1 MHMKR
6 RRKYGYITP
15 PRNALDDLA
24 SAVRKE
30 KLNEIPSG
38 FTSDDV
44 IESEED
50 VEDLVFQRAVLPNRT
65 GNFDIDFPDSPKQ
78 SKGRGKKSKSKL
90 SVAKLT
96 ALSSENTGNAEDFG
110 LNKQTNG
117 STSHVSDGKTTT
129 QSGDFD
135 MNGNIRP
142 SGVISKSTAPVNND
156 STEESD
162 KDTMDSNVT
171 LKNPSGT
178 LKFHIEL
185 FTKFNTTKK
194 NYLFNN
200 TYNNHT
206 AHVVCQLKLLRKK
219 QKM

>member
-1 MHMKR
+1 MQR

-24 SAVRKE
+24 SEVRKE
-30 KLNEIPSG
+30 KLNEMPSG
-38 FTSDDV
+38 FNSDDV

-78 SKGRGKKSKSKL
+78 SKGRGKRSKSKL
-90 SVAKLT
+90 SVGKLT
-96 ALSSENTGNAEDFG
+96 ALSSEKTGSAEDFG
-110 LNKQTNG
+110 LNKEANG
-117 STSHVSDGKTTT
+117 STSHVTDGKNTAQTV
-129 QSGDFD
+129 DLD

-162 KDTMDSNVT
+162 RDTMDSNVA

-178 LKFHIEL
+178 LNIHIKL
-185 FTKFNTTKK
+185 FTKFNT
-194 NYLFNN
+194 NINDLLIN
-200 TYNNHT
+200 TYNNNT
-206 AHVVCQLKLLRKK
+206 AHVVC
-219 QKM
+219 

>member
-1 MHMKR
+1 MKR
-6 RRKYGYITP
+6 RKKYGHITP

-38 FTSDDV
+38 YTSADV

-50 VEDLVFQRAVLPNRT
+50 VEDVVFQRAVLPNRT
-65 GNFDIDFPDSPKQ
+65 GNFDLDFPDSPKQ

-90 SVAKLT
+90 SVGKLT
-96 ALSSENTGNAEDFG
+96 ALSSENTGSAEDFG
-110 LNKQTNG
+110 VNKETNG
-117 STSHVSDGKTTT
+117 STSNVSDGKIPA
-129 QSGDFD
+129 QSGEFD

-142 SGVISKSTAPVNND
+142 SGVISKTTAAVYND

-162 KDTMDSNVT
+162 KDTMDSNVPM
-171 LKNPSGT
+171 KNPSGT
-178 LKFHIEL
+178 LKYPIQL
-185 FTKFNTTKK
+185 LNQFTIIKK
-194 NYLFNN
+194 IQWINN
-200 TYNNHT
+200 NENNQS
-206 AHVVCQLKLLRKK
+206 AHFLCQLKLLRKK

>member
-1 MHMKR
+1 MKR
-6 RRKYGYITP
+6 RKKYGYITP

-50 VEDLVFQRAVLPNRT
+50 VEDLVFQRAVLLNRT
-65 GNFDIDFPDSPKQ
+65 GNFDLDFPDSPKQ

-90 SVAKLT
+90 SVGKLT
-96 ALSSENTGNAEDFG
+96 ALSSENTGSAEDFR
-110 LNKQTNG
+110 LKKQTNG
-117 STSHVSDGKTTT
+117 STSHVSDGKRTT

-162 KDTMDSNVT
+162 KDTMDSNVP

-178 LKFHIEL
+178 LKFHIKL
-185 FTKFNTTKK
+185 FTKITCSII
-194 NYLFNN
+194 
-200 TYNNHT
+200 HT
-206 AHVVCQLKLLRKK
+206 IIKLHMLYVS
-219 QKM
+219 